1 MSRGRQL
8 ALHDNQSLLGTHVTI
23 LATILRIDILR
34 SYSMTANQ
42 AKQLLRGGIDCIE
55 LVSSTE
61 YGLGHEEGVLDPDNH
76 VRPRLR

>member
-61 YGLGHEEGVLDPDNH
+61 YGLDTRKESWILTIT
-76 VRPRLR
+76 